1 MGILSNL
8 TNVWIFTSDSRANT
22 LLGGN
27 IPTSVNGI
35 INKVIDFG
43 VEKAGVGKKLQDMQR
58 AGAIEKAKDLTTP

>member
-1 MGILSNL
+1 MQLYG
-8 TNVWIFTSDSRANT
+8 DSRANT

-58 AGAIEKAKDLTTP
+58 AGAIEKAKELTTP